1 MLLQVNDGES
11 SRAST
16 GARQSTAKKRHR
28 QHKAKREASPPVIT
42 VPSKFGFTQ
51 KICLG
56 YSFSVPHLISLL
68 HVHVSDVIEQ
78 TVGKITFAP
87 PRVVLYHLF

>member
-1 MLLQVNDGES
+1 MLQLYDGES

-16 GARQSTAKKRHR
+16 GAHPNTAKKRHKK
-28 QHKAKREASPPVIT
+28 HKAKREASPPVIT